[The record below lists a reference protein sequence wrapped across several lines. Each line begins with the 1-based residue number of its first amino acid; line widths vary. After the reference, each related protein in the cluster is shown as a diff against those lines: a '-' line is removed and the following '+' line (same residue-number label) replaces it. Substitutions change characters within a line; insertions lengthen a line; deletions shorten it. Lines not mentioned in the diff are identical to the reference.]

1 MRMLAKSEF
10 FRFRPRESVMS
21 HLQILTVW
29 LLVVGLSVR
38 VAIGEEAAPAA
49 AAPAP
54 VVAETPAVLP
64 GHSLHGEAF
73 DEGPRQKAY
82 LMSNT
87 GKVNFPVTTKVPEC
101 QQFINQ
107 GVGQLHGFWYF
118 EAERSFRQ
126 AAMLDP
132 QCAMAYWG
140 MARAN
145 INSDKRAKAFIA
157 EAVKRK
163 KDLTARE
170 NQYIDALEAFYK
182 DAPKQDEK
190 KEAKKEKGK
199 AEKVRYE
206 TYTKALERIYLDHPE
221 DLEAKAQLCFQLWDN
236 RSHQLP
242 ISSHL
247 AVSALIK
254 EVLAVEPMHPA
265 HHYMIHLWDY
275 EKAELA
281 LDSAAKCGQAAPSIA
296 HMWHMSGHIFSRLER
311 YGDAAWQQEASARVD
326 HAYMQRDRILP
337 DQIHNF
343 AHNNEW
349 LIRDLSFV
357 GRVRDA
363 IDLAKNMTELPR
375 HPKFNTLA
383 KHGSSYYGRLRL
395 FEELSRYQLWDELI
409 ALSETNYLETTDIA
423 LEQIKRLRYLA
434 VAKVRRGD
442 LEGGKQQLA
451 LLEERLKEEVRKQ
464 TEVDETKARNEA
476 DEKAKIDATAAANTA
491 PPLIAPAPA
500 LPESVTEK
508 KPTNAD
514 IQALDK
520 AIAEVNGHLAV
531 AAGDYQAGLAKL
543 REAGDVDALYLAQIQ
558 FQAGEKDAALKASRD
573 AISSRKNQVQPL
585 AMMVDLLIRAGE
597 PKEAKETFDKL
608 RAISTFIDIKAS
620 PVFTR
625 LTPFAM
631 QHGLAEDWR
640 DIQPPKADVGNRPPL
655 ESLGP
660 FRWQPPVAPD
670 WIAENAAGEKVGL
683 DQWKGKPVVL
693 IYFLGHGCL
702 HCSEQLQAFA
712 PKAAEFTKLGISLA
726 GISTD
731 GREGLEKSLKSYGDQ
746 PFPFPLLCNPGLEA
760 FKANRAF
767 DDFENRPLHATLLI
781 DPQGRVRWQD
791 ISHEPFRDVEFLLQE
806 SKRLLPLEVDTK
818 PSAPAVAAGM
828 PYAMSSNGNLN
839 SRVHDTAK
847 AIVD

>member
-1 MRMLAKSEF
+1 MSRPKLLFVGTLFIGLFLRSGVGEDAAKSEGVS
-10 FRFRPRESVMS
+10 P
-21 HLQILTVW
+21 
-29 LLVVGLSVR
+29 
-38 VAIGEEAAPAA
+38 PAA
-49 AAPAP
+49 AP
-54 VVAETPAVLP
+54 VVGVLP

-82 LMSNT
+82 LMPNT
-87 GKVNFPVTTKVPEC
+87 GKVNFPVSTKVAEC

-145 INSDKRAKAFIA
+145 INSEKRAKAFIA

-163 KDLTARE
+163 KDLTPRE
-170 NQYIDALEAFYK
+170 VQYIDALEAFYK
-182 DAPKQDEK
+182 EDPKKSDK
-190 KEAKKEKGK
+190 KDKDGKKEKEK
-199 AEKVRYE
+199 AEKERYE
-206 TYTKALERIYLDHPE
+206 TYTKALERIYLDHPD
-221 DLEAKAQLCFQLWDN
+221 DLEAKALLCFQLWDN

-242 ISSHL
+242 ITSHL

-281 LDSAAKCGQAAPSIA
+281 LDSAAKCGQSAPSIA

-375 HPKFNTLA
+375 HPKYNTLS
-383 KHGSSYYGRLRL
+383 KHGSSYYGRMRL

-409 ALSETNYLETTDIA
+409 SLADTNYLEATDVP
-423 LEQIKRLRYLA
+423 LEQIKRLRFLG
-434 VAKVRRGD
+434 VAKVRNGN
-442 LEGGKQQLA
+442 LEGGRQQLA
-451 LLEERLKEEVRKQ
+451 VLEERLKEEIRKQ
-464 TEVDETKARNEA
+464 SAADAAKEA
-476 DEKAKIDATAAANTA
+476 KEAEEKAKADAAAAANTPAPAIA
-491 PPLIAPAPA
+491 PPPA
-500 LPESVTEK
+500 LPETVAEK
-508 KPTNAD
+508 KPTNPD

-520 AIAEVNGHLAV
+520 AIAEISGHLAV
-531 AAGDYQAGLAKL
+531 AAGDFKAGLTKL
-543 REAGDVDALYLAQIQ
+543 REAGDVDVLYLAHVQ
-558 FQAGEKDAALKASRD
+558 FRAGEKEAALKAGRE
-573 AISSRKNQVQPL
+573 AVSSRKNQVQPL
-585 AMMVDLLIRAGE
+585 ALLVDLLIQAGE

-620 PVFTR
+620 PIFTR

-640 DIQPPKADVGNRPPL
+640 DILPPKSDVGNRPPL
-655 ESLGP
+655 DTLGP
-660 FRWQPPVAPD
+660 FRWQPPAAAE

-693 IYFLGHGCL
+693 IFFLGHGCL

-731 GREGLEKSLKSYGDQ
+731 GREGLEKSLKSYGNQ
-746 PFPFPLLCNPGLEA
+746 PFPFALLCNPGLDA

-781 DPQGRVRWQD
+781 DAQGRVRWQD
-791 ISHEPFRDVEFLLQE
+791 ISHEPFRDVDFLLQE
-806 SKRLLPLEVDTK
+806 SRRLLPLDNGLN
-818 PSAPAVAAGM
+818 PNAPAVAGSA
-828 PYAMSSNGNLN
+828 P
-839 SRVHDTAK
+839 
-847 AIVD
+847 